1 MLENQVQTKEKEGL
15 HDLDILYFQI
25 TWVVEKRLTAMDHL
39 SSSTYVSCSK
49 KMATL

>member
-15 HDLDILYFQI
+15 HDLDISYFQ
-25 TWVVEKRLTAMDHL
+25 TTLVVEKRLIAMDHL
-39 SSSTYVSCSK
+39 SSSTCDSCSK